1 MLRLSG
7 NILLSLD
14 YASQEQMD
22 SHVYFLMSELKE
34 FTNSNDKPIE
44 IFVNNSKRITA
55 LLANEFQ
62 EELHGDY
69 IISFYYNNEDSVTY
83 FDSFVIRVKHM
94 LQYLSN
100 KIDIS
105 DIHLKAEFSGRSLG
119 GTTISTFPDL
129 LYSRISPGVQVFTI
143 SYPS

>member
-22 SHVYFLMSELKE
+22 SHVYFLISELKE
-34 FTNSNDKPIE
+34 YVNSNDKPIE

-55 LLANEFQ
+55 LIADEFQ

-69 IISFYYNNEDSVTY
+69 IISFYYNNDDSVTY
-83 FDSFVIRVKHM
+83 FDSFVSRVKEM
-94 LQYLSN
+94 LKILS
-100 KIDIS
+100 KKVDID
-105 DIHLKAEFSGRSLG
+105 DIHLKIEFNGYDENDKKVTKTVEL
-119 GTTISTFPDL
+119 
-129 LYSRISPGVQVFTI
+129 
-143 SYPS
+143 

>member
-22 SHVYFLMSELKE
+22 SHIYFLMSELKE

-55 LLANEFQ
+55 LIADEFQ

-69 IISFYYNNEDSVTY
+69 IISFYYNNDDSVTY
-83 FDSFVIRVKHM
+83 FDSFVSRVKEM
-94 LQYLSN
+94 LKILS
-100 KIDIS
+100 KKVEID
-105 DIHLKAEFSGRSLG
+105 DIHLKVEFNGYDENDKKVTKTVEL
-119 GTTISTFPDL
+119 
-129 LYSRISPGVQVFTI
+129 
-143 SYPS
+143 

>member
-7 NILLSLD
+7 NILLELD

-34 FTNSNDKPIE
+34 YINSNDKPIE

-55 LLANEFQ
+55 LLAREFQ

-69 IISFYYNNEDSVTY
+69 LISFYYNNEDSITY
-83 FDSFVIRVKHM
+83 FDSFVSRVKEM
-94 LQYLSN
+94 LKILSK
-100 KIDIS
+100 KIHIS
-105 DIHLKAEFSGRSLG
+105 DTHLKIEFNGYDEFDEKVTKTVEL
-119 GTTISTFPDL
+119 
-129 LYSRISPGVQVFTI
+129 
-143 SYPS
+143 

>member
-22 SHVYFLMSELKE
+22 SHIYFLMSELKE

-44 IFVNNSKRITA
+44 IFVNNSKKITA
-55 LLANEFQ
+55 LLASEFQ

-83 FDSFVIRVKHM
+83 FDSFVLRVKHM

-100 KIDIS
+100 KICIS
-105 DIHLKAEFSGRSLG
+105 DTHLKIEFNGYDETDKKVTKTVEL
-119 GTTISTFPDL
+119 
-129 LYSRISPGVQVFTI
+129 
-143 SYPS
+143 

>member
-22 SHVYFLMSELKE
+22 SHIYFLISELKE

-55 LLANEFQ
+55 LLASEFQ

-69 IISFYYNNEDSVTY
+69 IISFYYNNEDSITY
-83 FDSFVIRVKHM
+83 FDSFVLRVKHM

-100 KIDIS
+100 KIHIS
-105 DIHLKAEFSGRSLG
+105 DTHLKIEFNGYNESDEKV
-119 GTTISTFPDL
+119 TKKFEFQE
-129 LYSRISPGVQVFTI
+129 V
-143 SYPS
+143 

>member
-55 LLANEFQ
+55 LLASDFQ

-69 IISFYYNNEDSVTY
+69 IISFYYNNDDSVTY
-83 FDSFVIRVKHM
+83 FDSFVLRVKHM

-100 KIDIS
+100 KIHIS
-105 DIHLKAEFSGRSLG
+105 DTHLKIEFNGYDETDKKVTKTVEL
-119 GTTISTFPDL
+119 
-129 LYSRISPGVQVFTI
+129 
-143 SYPS
+143 

>member
-7 NILLSLD
+7 NILLGLD

-34 FTNSNDKPIE
+34 YVNANDKPIE

-55 LLANEFQ
+55 LLAREFQ

-69 IISFYYNNEDSVTY
+69 LISFYYNNEDSVTY
-83 FDSFVIRVKHM
+83 FDSFVSRVKEM
-94 LQYLSN
+94 LKFLSK
-100 KIDIS
+100 KIHIS
-105 DIHLKAEFSGRSLG
+105 DTHLKIEFNGYDENDKKVTKKVEL
-119 GTTISTFPDL
+119 
-129 LYSRISPGVQVFTI
+129 
-143 SYPS
+143 

>member
-22 SHVYFLMSELKE
+22 SHVYFLISELKE

-44 IFVNNSKRITA
+44 IFINNSKRITA
-55 LLANEFQ
+55 LLAGEFQ

-83 FDSFVIRVKHM
+83 FDSFVLRVKQM
-94 LQYLSN
+94 IQYLSN

-105 DIHLKAEFSGRSLG
+105 DTHLKIEFNGYDESDEKVTKTVEL
-119 GTTISTFPDL
+119 
-129 LYSRISPGVQVFTI
+129 
-143 SYPS
+143 